1 MFPCFIG
8 KSQTVSKDAETT
20 SKQAL
25 VSLASDMSSKRASGS
40 KSVVEPK
47 PQAAKGTRKRPNSNF
62 RNDFKMPK
70 LSGKKP
76 HKKGVERR

>member
-1 MFPCFIG
+1 MVPCFMG

-25 VSLASDMSSKRASGS
+25 VCLSLLMSSKRASGS
-40 KSVVEPK
+40 KSVVKPK
-47 PQAAKGTRKRPNSNF
+47 PQAAGGKRPNSKF

-76 HKKGVERR
+76 HKKGVEKR